1 MATYMNKSNLI
12 LKSVFVE
19 SGYVL
24 IVQMKLITLF
34 LNPKTKHMSMLTVR
48 RSDVDHNYTSPIEN
62 VQELIKEMNTDPNGL
77 IVQVSNAEG
86 TLETFHSPAVR
97 GSKVSVRSEL
107 LRLQTLVD

>member
-1 MATYMNKSNLI
+1 LGSR
-12 LKSVFVE
+12 SE
-19 SGYVL
+19 SRESRELADGLEPRVKDIYNFN
-24 IVQMKLITLF
+24 TGNSF

-48 RSDVDHNYTSPIEN
+48 RSDVDHQYLSSIEN

>member
-1 MATYMNKSNLI
+1 
-12 LKSVFVE
+12 
-19 SGYVL
+19 
-24 IVQMKLITLF
+24 
-34 LNPKTKHMSMLTVR
+34 MSMLTVR

-77 IVQVSNAEG
+77 IVHVSNAEG

-107 LRLQTLVD
+107 LRLQSLVD

>member
-1 MATYMNKSNLI
+1 
-12 LKSVFVE
+12 
-19 SGYVL
+19 
-24 IVQMKLITLF
+24 
-34 LNPKTKHMSMLTVR
+34 MSMLTVR

-86 TLETFHSPAVR
+86 TLETFHSPPVR

>member
-1 MATYMNKSNLI
+1 MTTYMNKSNLI

-48 RSDVDHNYTSPIEN
+48 RSDVDHQYLSSIEN

-86 TLETFHSPAVR
+86 TLETFHSPPVR